1 MDTLLIVNWIAT
13 IAVILYAGGLFA
25 YLLKTRYQFIQLG
38 RKESFDQ
45 KLNERISD
53 LVEKV
58 FGQSKLLKDKKMGL
72 VHVLFFY
79 GFLMVQFGA
88 IDLIWK
94 GLAPG
99 SHLPLGGLY
108 GVFTFFQE
116 IVALVMIIAVLT
128 AFYRRYIEKLVR
140 LKRGWKNGLVL
151 IFIGG
156 LMTSTLI
163 ANGMGLIWHDH
174 GLTAYE
180 PIASGIAWLFSWLPE
195 TGAIVLFYAMWWVHL
210 LILLTFL
217 VYIPQGKHFHLITSI
232 VNVGV
237 NRLDRKGTLRPID
250 FAALEEAEDE
260 ADMPALG
267 VGKIQD
273 FTQKQLLDLYACVEC
288 GRCTNMCPATGTGKM
303 LSPMDLLVKM
313 RDHLTFTGAVV
324 TKQKP
329 WVPFQFFNN
338 TQGNQLAIAAAGGA
352 TLESAYDRELIGGV
366 ITEEEIWACT
376 TCRNCEDQCPVMNEH
391 VDKIIDLR
399 RYLTMTEG
407 KVNPDAQRAMTNIER
422 QGNPWGLN
430 RKEKENWRELDES
443 IHIPTVKEAKKSGDG
458 FEYLFWVG
466 SMGSF
471 DNRSQKIALAFAKL
485 MNEAGVK
492 FAILGNK
499 EKNSGDTPRRLG
511 NEFLFQELATGNI
524 EEFEKNEVTKIVTI
538 DPHAYNIFKNEY
550 KDFGWNGE
558 VLHHTELLY
567 DLIQQGR
574 LTMNYPVNETIVFH
588 DSCYLGRYN
597 DVYDPPREILRG
609 IPGVKLVEMDR
620 NRETGMC
627 CGAGGGLMWMEEHV
641 GNRINVTRTEQALAT
656 DASVISSGC
665 PYCLTMLQDGTK
677 AKEVE
682 DQVGTFDIAELLER
696 AVFGDGAPTE
706 EEQVEEDII
715 EETDAGVVAM
725 VVSDDVKSQTQQE
738 TAASLEEHPVAYEA
752 VVEEVTVMEKVPV
765 VEEHHEEHHP
775 EVEGVVVVETPEVV
789 EKEDVTPPQSSEEI
803 IAHEAVVEEVTATE
817 ETIAVEDHHE
827 EVHPEV
833 DTGVV
838 AVETPQATEEKPSVI
853 EPEVHV
859 AEEAV
864 VTIEENKK

>member
-1 MDTLLIVNWIAT
+1 MDTLLIVNWVAFV
-13 IAVILYAGGLFA
+13 AVVLYGVGLFA
-25 YLLKTRYQFIQLG
+25 YLLKTRYEFVQLG
-38 RKESFDQ
+38 RKETFDTR
-45 KLNERISD
+45 LSERIGD

-58 FGQSKLLKDKKMGL
+58 FGQSKLLKDKKMG
-72 VHVLFFY
+72 VIHVLFFY

-94 GLAPG
+94 GLSPG

-108 GVFTFFQE
+108 GFFTFFQE
-116 IVALVMIIAVLT
+116 IVAVVILIAVFG
-128 AFYRRYIEKLVR
+128 AFYRRYVEKLVR

-163 ANGMGLIWHDH
+163 GNGMGLIWHEH
-174 GLTAYE
+174 SFNGFE
-180 PIASGIAWLFSWLPE
+180 PVASSIAWLFQWLSP
-195 TGAIVLFYAMWWVHL
+195 AVAAVVFYVMWWVHL

-217 VYIPQGKHFHLITSI
+217 VYVPQGKHFHLIASI
-232 VNVGV
+232 VNVAA

-260 ADMPALG
+260 DDMPALG

-273 FTQKQLLDLYACVEC
+273 FTQKQLIDLYACVEC

-303 LSPMDLLVKM
+303 LSPMDLIVKL

-329 WVPFQFFNN
+329 WVPFSMFKN
-338 TQGNQLAIAAAGGA
+338 TQGNQLAMAAGAEGA
-352 TLESAYDRELIGGV
+352 TLESVYNPSLIGDI

-430 RKEKENWRELDES
+430 RKEKENWRDLDPS
-443 IHIPTVKEAKKSGDG
+443 IHIPTVKETKKSGDG

-471 DNRSQKIALAFAKL
+471 DNRSQKIALSFARL
-485 MNEAGVK
+485 LNEAGVK

-524 EEFEKNEVTKIVTI
+524 DEFEKNEVTKIVTI

-574 LTMNYPVNETIVFH
+574 LTLNYRVDETIVFH

-609 IPGVKLVEMDR
+609 IPGVKLVEMER

-682 DQVGTFDIAELLER
+682 DTIGTFDIAELLER
-696 AVFGDGAPTE
+696 AVFGDDRAPEELVEETE
-706 EEQVEEDII
+706 QEQVE
-715 EETDAGVVAM
+715 VVANEASPIANKEAVEIAKEE
-725 VVSDDVKSQTQQE
+725 VVATAEQDPKE
-738 TAASLEEHPVAYEA
+738 TAEE
-752 VVEEVTVMEKVPV
+752 
-765 VEEHHEEHHP
+765 
-775 EVEGVVVVETPEVV
+775 
-789 EKEDVTPPQSSEEI
+789 EKET
-803 IAHEAVVEEVTATE
+803 
-817 ETIAVEDHHE
+817 
-827 EVHPEV
+827 
-833 DTGVV
+833 
-838 AVETPQATEEKPSVI
+838 K
-853 EPEVHV
+853 
-859 AEEAV
+859 
-864 VTIEENKK
+864 